1 MIVGAWSTV
10 GNVMG
15 FADLVSSEAVLANVK
30 ASGKKQALQ
39 EIGHKAA
46 EAYGLDC
53 SMVVNGLLDREKLGS
68 TAMGSG
74 VAIPHARI
82 PGLDGI
88 VGLFARLDK
97 PVDFEAADGQGVDLM
112 FVLLAPEEAGADHL
126 RALAKVSRLMRD
138 ESIRNKLRG
147 SDNDESLYA
156 LLTDVSTSRAA

>member
-39 EIGHKAA
+39 EIGHRAA
-46 EAYGLDC
+46 DVYGLNC
-53 SMVVNGLLDREKLGS
+53 SGVIDGLLAREKLGS

-82 PGLDGI
+82 AGLDGI

-138 ESIRNKLRG
+138 EAIRKKLRA
-147 SDNDESLYA
+147 SDDAESLYA

>member
-1 MIVGAWSTV
+1 MEL
-10 GNVMG
+10 
-15 FADLVSSEAVLANVK
+15 ADIVSSDAVLATVK

-46 EAYGLDC
+46 DVYGLDC
-53 SMVVNGLLDREKLGS
+53 GTVIEGLLSRERLGS

-74 VAIPHARI
+74 VAIPHARV

-97 PVDFEAADGQGVDLM
+97 PVEFEAADGQGVDLM
-112 FVLLAPEEAGADHL
+112 FALLAPEEAGADHL

-138 ESIRNKLRG
+138 EAIRQKLRA
-147 SDNDESLYA
+147 SDDSQSLHA
-156 LLTDVSTSRAA
+156 LLTEISASKAA